1 MEDHIEGF
9 EEALGGQLGHQDASA
24 GVLHT
29 GSVLLRAE
37 DAYLT
42 VLPAEG
48 LQTFEG
54 LLPVVKAGRGHGM
67 VIMSEEDT
75 SHSPHWPLR

>member
-1 MEDHIEGF
+1 MSEGF

-24 GVLHT
+24 GVLHA

-42 VLPAEG
+42 ILPAEG
-48 LQTFEG
+48 LQAFEG
-54 LLPVVKAGRGHGM
+54 SCP
-67 VIMSEEDT
+67 
-75 SHSPHWPLR
+75 